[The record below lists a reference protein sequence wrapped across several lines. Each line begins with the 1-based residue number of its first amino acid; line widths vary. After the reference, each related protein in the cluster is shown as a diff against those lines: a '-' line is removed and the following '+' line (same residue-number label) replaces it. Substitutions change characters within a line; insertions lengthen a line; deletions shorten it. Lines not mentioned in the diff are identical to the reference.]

1 MSIIKEG
8 NNSRMNYIS
17 THPEAFEMWEKELEG
32 LGIKSCSVET
42 SNNVPICK
50 ASPSLLITNAGQSP
64 YSTIQIAGMNFS
76 ICSYCSISADKE
88 ETQIPVEI
96 NGIQIGQYFVDRNII
111 WLWVNPFM
119 VDFTRKEQVKMVLE
133 KTVEALKKCAIKT
146 VSNKKIRKKIL
157 IKSFMKAME
166 KEIFDARNNRDRAM
180 TDIRRYQD
188 AMDTSV
194 QRLVIF
200 NETVKIIEEFK
211 GNLDKRLFEQ
221 IELLKELP
229 FIKKYSIT
237 TEGVKIWFKRIKI
250 NYAGKEYDL
259 GEFSG
264 LITPQGVKWE
274 GTNPRGSFQH
284 PHINGGYACFGT
296 YQNEVSR
303 LKSTCSFQDLVI
315 LLNAFLNTY
324 NDKSPFC
331 HIESWGVTEE
341 QFLKRQAGGGAGG
354 GEPDD
359 DEQPDDEQDEEYDD
373 EQPEDEQE
381 DEPSEE
387 ENSFISMIEEARRAA
402 DNENRT

>member
-1 MSIIKEG
+1 MSIIKEPS
-8 NNSRMNYIS
+8 NSRMNYVS
-17 THPEAFEMWEKELEG
+17 QHSEALEMWEKELEG
-32 LGIKSCSVET
+32 LGIKICSVEG

-50 ASPSLLITNAGQSP
+50 ASPSLLITNGGMPP
-64 YSTIQIAGMNFS
+64 YSSMQIAGITFS
-76 ICSYCSISADKE
+76 VCPYCSISPDKE

-119 VDFTRKEQVKMVLE
+119 VDYSRKEQVKLIIE

-166 KEIFDARNNRDRAM
+166 KEISDARNNRERAM
-180 TDIRRYQD
+180 TEIRRYQD
-188 AMDTSV
+188 AMDSSV
-194 QRLVIF
+194 QRLVIL

-229 FIKKYSIT
+229 FVKKYSIT

-264 LITPQGVKWE
+264 LITPQNVKWE
-274 GTNPRGSFQH
+274 GTNQRGNFQH

-303 LKSTCSFQDLVI
+303 LKSTCSFQDLAI

-331 HIESWGVTEE
+331 HIESWGMTEE
-341 QFLKRQAGGGAGG
+341 QFLNNGRGG
-354 GEPDD
+354 GEPNNED
-359 DEQPDDEQDEEYDD
+359 DEEDNEEEEDDNE
-373 EQPEDEQE
+373 EQE
-381 DEPSEE
+381 VRYGEVDMTEE
-387 ENSFISMIEEARRAA
+387 ENDFIAALERRE
-402 DNENRT
+402 NEN